1 MGLIGLAN
9 SVLPVW
15 LFSGMGTGINVSG
28 KLEAGK
34 LHCGDKIAV
43 MPSGGQGLV
52 KGELTTA
59 HGKELTLVPTRDAAI
74 VIIIVS
80 AVMLH
85 VSEWEHLKTKNIYLA
100 CDEEL
105 PYLFVIE

>member
-15 LFSGMGTGINVSG
+15 LFPGMGTGINASG

-34 LHCGDKIAV
+34 LHSGDKIAV
-43 MPSGGQGLV
+43 MPSGGHGLV
-52 KGELTTA
+52 KGEYISA
-59 HGKELTLVPTRDAAI
+59 HRKELILVPTSDI
-74 VIIIVS
+74 TTVIIIVN

-85 VSEWEHLKTKNIYLA
+85 VSELEHLKTK
-100 CDEEL
+100 
-105 PYLFVIE
+105 